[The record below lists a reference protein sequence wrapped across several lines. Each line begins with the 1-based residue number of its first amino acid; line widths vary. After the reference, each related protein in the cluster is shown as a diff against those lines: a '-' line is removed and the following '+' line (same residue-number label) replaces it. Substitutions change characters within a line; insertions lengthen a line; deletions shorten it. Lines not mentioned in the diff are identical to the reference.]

1 MFLLF
6 LLGVFPGSIP
16 WVFGGVDKSYV
27 LDITKT
33 LRLYNTSTSKGV
45 HLTQPTRPSSF
56 STYACFRNLWVKK
69 TPNGNRNAKTTF
81 SDFNFP
87 KKKITWT
94 NVPEK
99 GPFFKR
105 EFTSSNQPFFSR
117 AMWNFAEVFPRK
129 PLNFQLGRC
138 MTNSSTNIRSFQ
150 PLYRNPQK
158 KSVWFC
164 MIN

>member
-87 KKKITWT
+87 KKKMH
-94 NVPEK
+94 ERMSLKRDLFLK
-99 GPFFKR
+99 GNLHLPTSLFFQGLCEILRK
-105 EFTSSNQPFFSR
+105 FFPV
-117 AMWNFAEVFPRK
+117 N
-129 PLNFQLGRC
+129 L
-138 MTNSSTNIRSFQ
+138 
-150 PLYRNPQK
+150 
-158 KSVWFC
+158 
-164 MIN
+164 